1 MIKEIRS
8 RQNELVKEVAK
19 LSDAKARKQQK
30 LFKVEGFHMLEMAKE
45 TGLIHSV
52 FTLKEIKDL
61 ESKIPQYLVS
71 EEVLEKLSSTKT
83 PQGVVCV
90 CHLLNEKPIKS
101 DKVLYLDDVSDPGNL
116 GTILR
121 TALAFGYDDVIL
133 SKNCCSIY
141 NEKTLQSYNSIRNKA
156 GVSTKHS
163 LPFNYNLPGYRET
176 NPHLTHQKHQGC
188 TTIAYKRKGNTGIG
202 DGIGGNRDVKDR
214 LQCNMEHDADHQHGA
229 KKILGVSRN
238 IIHSVDNKAIN
249 QDQ

>member
-141 NEKTLQSYNSIRNKA
+141 NEKTLQASQGAIFKLNIVADLDLSKLKADGYQILATEIKGSISLEEVSKPEKLVLVLGNEA
-156 GVSTKHS
+156 HGVNEAILKLADKRIRIDIKNIDS
-163 LPFNYNLPGYRET
+163 LNVA
-176 NPHLTHQKHQGC
+176 
-188 TTIAYKRKGNTGIG
+188 IA
-202 DGIGGNRDVKDR
+202 
-214 LQCNMEHDADHQHGA
+214 C
-229 KKILGVSRN
+229 
-238 IIHSVDNKAIN
+238 AIAMFKFK
-249 QDQ
+249 

>member
-45 TGLIHSV
+45 ANLIHSV
-52 FTLKEIKDL
+52 FTLKEIANLD
-61 ESKIPQYLVS
+61 SKIPQYLVS

-141 NEKTLQSYNSIRNKA
+141 NEKTLQASQGAIFKLNIVTDLDLSKLKANGYQILATEIKGSISLEEVSKPEKLVLVLGNEA
-156 GVSTKHS
+156 HGVSEAILKLADKRIRIDIKNIDS
-163 LPFNYNLPGYRET
+163 LNVA
-176 NPHLTHQKHQGC
+176 
-188 TTIAYKRKGNTGIG
+188 IA
-202 DGIGGNRDVKDR
+202 
-214 LQCNMEHDADHQHGA
+214 GA
-229 KKILGVSRN
+229 IAMFKFK
-238 IIHSVDNKAIN
+238 
-249 QDQ
+249 

>member
-1 MIKEIRS
+1 MIKEIKS

-19 LSDAKARKQQK
+19 LSDAKIRKQQK

-45 TGLIHSV
+45 ANLVHSV
-52 FTLKEIKDL
+52 FTLKQIKDL

-141 NEKTLQSYNSIRNKA
+141 NEKTLQASQGAIFKLNIVTDLDLSKLKANGYQILATEIKGSISLEEVSKPEKLVLVLGNEA
-156 GVSTKHS
+156 HGVSESILKLADKRIRIDIKNIES
-163 LPFNYNLPGYRET
+163 LNVA
-176 NPHLTHQKHQGC
+176 
-188 TTIAYKRKGNTGIG
+188 IA
-202 DGIGGNRDVKDR
+202 
-214 LQCNMEHDADHQHGA
+214 GA
-229 KKILGVSRN
+229 IAMFKFK
-238 IIHSVDNKAIN
+238 
-249 QDQ
+249 

>member
-45 TGLIHSV
+45 AKLIHSV

-141 NEKTLQSYNSIRNKA
+141 NEKTLQASQGAIFKLNIVTDLDLSKLKADGYQILATEIKGSISLEEVSKPEKLVLVLGNEA
-156 GVSTKHS
+156 HGVSESILKLADKRIRIDIKNIDS
-163 LPFNYNLPGYRET
+163 LNVA
-176 NPHLTHQKHQGC
+176 
-188 TTIAYKRKGNTGIG
+188 IA
-202 DGIGGNRDVKDR
+202 
-214 LQCNMEHDADHQHGA
+214 GA
-229 KKILGVSRN
+229 IAMFKFK
-238 IIHSVDNKAIN
+238 
-249 QDQ
+249 

>member
-30 LFKVEGFHMLEMAKE
+30 LFRVEGFHMLEMAKE
-45 TGLIHSV
+45 ANLIHSV

-61 ESKIPQYLVS
+61 ELKIPQYLVS
-71 EEVLEKLSSTKT
+71 EEVLEKLSFTKT

-101 DKVLYLDDVSDPGNL
+101 DKVLYLDGVSDPGNL

-141 NEKTLQSYNSIRNKA
+141 NEKTLQASQGAIFKLNIVTDLDLSKLKADGYQILATEIKGSISLEEVAKPKKLVLVLGNEA
-156 GVSTKHS
+156 HGVSEEILKLADKRIRIDIKNIDS
-163 LPFNYNLPGYRET
+163 LNVA
-176 NPHLTHQKHQGC
+176 
-188 TTIAYKRKGNTGIG
+188 IA
-202 DGIGGNRDVKDR
+202 
-214 LQCNMEHDADHQHGA
+214 GA
-229 KKILGVSRN
+229 IAMFKFK
-238 IIHSVDNKAIN
+238 
-249 QDQ
+249 

>member
-1 MIKEIRS
+1 MIKEIKS

-45 TGLIHSV
+45 ANLIHSV

-90 CHLLNEKPIKS
+90 CRLLNEKPIKL

-141 NEKTLQSYNSIRNKA
+141 NEKTLQASQGAIFKLNIVTDLDLSKLKADGYQILATEIKGSISLEEVAKPKKLVLVLGNEA
-156 GVSTKHS
+156 HGVSEEILKLADKRIRIDIKNIDS
-163 LPFNYNLPGYRET
+163 LNVA
-176 NPHLTHQKHQGC
+176 
-188 TTIAYKRKGNTGIG
+188 IA
-202 DGIGGNRDVKDR
+202 
-214 LQCNMEHDADHQHGA
+214 GA
-229 KKILGVSRN
+229 IAMFKFK
-238 IIHSVDNKAIN
+238 
-249 QDQ
+249 

>member
-1 MIKEIRS
+1 MIKEIKS

-45 TGLIHSV
+45 AGLIHSV
-52 FTLKEIKDL
+52 FTLKEINDL
-61 ESKIPQYLVS
+61 ESTIPQYLVS

-141 NEKTLQSYNSIRNKA
+141 NEKTLQASQGAIFKLNIVTDLDLSKLKANGYQILATEIKGSISLEEVSKPEKLVLVLGNEA
-156 GVSTKHS
+156 HGVSEAILKLADKRIRIDIKNIDS
-163 LPFNYNLPGYRET
+163 LNVA
-176 NPHLTHQKHQGC
+176 
-188 TTIAYKRKGNTGIG
+188 IA
-202 DGIGGNRDVKDR
+202 
-214 LQCNMEHDADHQHGA
+214 GA
-229 KKILGVSRN
+229 IAMFKFK
-238 IIHSVDNKAIN
+238 
-249 QDQ
+249 

>member
-1 MIKEIRS
+1 MIKEIKS

-45 TGLIHSV
+45 ADLIHSV
-52 FTLKEIKDL
+52 FTLKEIKNL
-61 ESKIPQYLVS
+61 NSNIPQYLVS

-121 TALAFGYDDVIL
+121 TALAFGYNDVIL

-141 NEKTLQSYNSIRNKA
+141 NEKTLQASQGAIFKLNIVADLDLSKLKA
-156 GVSTKHS
+156 DGYQILATEIKGSLSLEKVSKPEKLVLVLGNEAHGVSEAILKLADKRIRIDIKNIDS
-163 LPFNYNLPGYRET
+163 LNVA
-176 NPHLTHQKHQGC
+176 
-188 TTIAYKRKGNTGIG
+188 IA
-202 DGIGGNRDVKDR
+202 
-214 LQCNMEHDADHQHGA
+214 GA
-229 KKILGVSRN
+229 IAMFKFK
-238 IIHSVDNKAIN
+238 
-249 QDQ
+249 

>member
-1 MIKEIRS
+1 MIKEIKS

-45 TGLIHSV
+45 ANLIHSV

-90 CHLLNEKPIKS
+90 CHLLNEEPIKS

-141 NEKTLQSYNSIRNKA
+141 NEKTLQASQGAIFKLNIVADLDLSKLKADGYQILATEIKGSISLEEVAKPKKLILVLGNEA
-156 GVSTKHS
+156 HGVSEEILKLADKRIRIDIDNIES
-163 LPFNYNLPGYRET
+163 LNVA
-176 NPHLTHQKHQGC
+176 
-188 TTIAYKRKGNTGIG
+188 IA
-202 DGIGGNRDVKDR
+202 
-214 LQCNMEHDADHQHGA
+214 GA
-229 KKILGVSRN
+229 IAMFKFK
-238 IIHSVDNKAIN
+238 
-249 QDQ
+249 